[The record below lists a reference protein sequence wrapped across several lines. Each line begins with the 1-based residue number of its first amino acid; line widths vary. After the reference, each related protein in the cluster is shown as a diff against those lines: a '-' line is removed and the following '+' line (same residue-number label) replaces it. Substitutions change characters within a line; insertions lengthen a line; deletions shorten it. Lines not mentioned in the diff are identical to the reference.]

1 MIFGWPR
8 MFLKRVFSR
17 YQVQE
22 LTLLKESKFLTPNQ
36 RLNCKF
42 SQSLSTTKIQK
53 SNKRLKVDFYFD
65 TVSPYTWPAFEVLC
79 RYRDIWGLDIN
90 YKPVLLG
97 GLTTAASKMTLIS
110 SRKSDSRITNVRL
123 YVTKTPLN
131 SDNML
136 LDLLD
141 I

>member
-1 MIFGWPR
+1 MTLN

-22 LTLLKESKFLTPNQ
+22 LTLLKDSKFLTPNQ

-97 GLTTAASKMTLIS
+97 GLTTAASKMRMTQRYSHERNSIIANVCLS
-110 SRKSDSRITNVRL
+110 SK
-123 YVTKTPLN
+123 PF
-131 SDNML
+131 
-136 LDLLD
+136 
-141 I
+141 